1 MRNKHL
7 FRGKVNIEQR
17 KDDLEALPQV
27 VLDVGC
33 GTGVLSI
40 FAAKAGAAKVADRLV
55 FSHKVLCQVIGVDMS
70 SVARHAA
77 EAVKKNGFEEHVSI
91 VRGRVEEVKIG
102 VEKVDIIVSEWMG
115 YCLLYESM
123 LPSVLFAR
131 DKYLAEDG
139 LLLPSSCSLY
149 IGGMSDIAWHNL
161 KFGFWDNV
169 EGYKMHAMKALAIT
183 EPTVDL
189 ANPVSMMT
197 EPFLVKKLNL
207 HTCTK
212 DDLEFSTDFNLKA
225 TRIGNLTALVAF
237 FNVSFD
243 DGHKGIVLSTSPWAP
258 PTHWKQTIF
267 HLKNNVRVSEGQ
279 LIGGSFDV
287 KSNSRNERDL
297 DLTVNVQREEEE
309 GVVTECS
316 LFKLR

>member
-1 MRNKHL
+1 
-7 FRGKVNIEQR
+7 
-17 KDDLEALPQV
+17 
-27 VLDVGC
+27 
-33 GTGVLSI
+33 
-40 FAAKAGAAKVADRLV
+40 
-55 FSHKVLCQVIGVDMS
+55 MS

-77 EAVKKNGFEEHVSI
+77 EVVKKNGYEEHVSI

-131 DKYLAEDG
+131 DKYLAEGG

-189 ANPVSMMT
+189 VNPVSMMT

-212 DDLEFSTDFNLKA
+212 DDLEFNTDFNLKA
-225 TRIGNLTALVAF
+225 TRNGNLTALVAF

-243 DGHKGIVLSTSPWAP
+243 DGHKGIVLSTSPWAL

-279 LIGGSFDV
+279 LVDGSFDV
-287 KSNSRNERDL
+287 KSKSRNERDL
-297 DLTVNVQREEEE
+297 DLTVRVQREEEE
-309 GVVTECS
+309 GVLTECS